1 MKIFVTNI
9 VGGQPVELM
18 DFIRAIER
26 AMDKDARLNL
36 LPMQP
41 VDVIATESDTTLLKA
56 LIGTIPATPIDVGV
70 SRFVE
75 WFKLR
80 RQPI

>member
-56 LIGTIPATPIDVGV
+56 LIGTIPATAIDVGA